1 MSKTKEWFWISYE
14 NAPGHIVSGE
24 LLAAVRA
31 DMYHQDPPGA
41 LRRIIKHRELYI
53 DQGGMMCVDRP
64 NEIFDFYGLEITV
77 PSEDLSDLIDRWR
90 SAPAVLSEGM
100 TFHRFRSNGRCLV
113 VSADT
118 LDEMLD
124 LLQSRAD
131 VAERRSAA
139 FYASRATP
147 QEALRKIN
155 ESRGAVVQYGTDKLG
170 RFRCS

>member
-1 MSKTKEWFWISYE
+1 MSKLKEWFWVSYE
-14 NAPGHIVSGE
+14 NAPGHTVSGE

-31 DMYHQDPPGA
+31 DMERQDPPGTF
-41 LRRIIKHRELYI
+41 RRCIKHPSLYI
-53 DQGGMMCVDRP
+53 DQGGMMYVDRP
-64 NEIFDFYGLEITV
+64 REIFDFYGLEITI

-90 SAPAVLSEGM
+90 SAPAVMCEGL

-131 VAERRSAA
+131 VAESRSAA
-139 FYASRATP
+139 FYASRETP

-155 ESRGAVVQYGTDKLG
+155 ESRGAMVQYGADKLG
-170 RFRCS
+170 RFRYS

>member
-1 MSKTKEWFWISYE
+1 MSKTKEWFWISYDY
-14 NAPGHIVSGE
+14 APGHMVSGE

-31 DMYHQDPPGA
+31 DMDRQDPPGV
-41 LRRIIKHRELYI
+41 LRRCIEHRSLYI

-77 PSEDLSDLIDRWR
+77 PSEDLGDLIDQWR
-90 SAPAVLSEGM
+90 SAPTVMSEGM

-113 VSADT
+113 VSADI
-118 LDEMLD
+118 LDEMLS

-131 VAERRSAA
+131 VAEGRSAA

-155 ESRGAVVQYGTDKLG
+155 ESRGAMVQYGADKLG
-170 RFRCS
+170 RFRYS